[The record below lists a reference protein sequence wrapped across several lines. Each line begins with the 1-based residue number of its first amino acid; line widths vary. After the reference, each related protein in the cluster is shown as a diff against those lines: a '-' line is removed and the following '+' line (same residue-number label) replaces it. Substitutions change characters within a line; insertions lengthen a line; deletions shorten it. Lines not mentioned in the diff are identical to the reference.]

1 MMAMCLG
8 KRMLAA
14 TVSLLAIGVV
24 ADGHA
29 RESQPDAAP
38 SQTEQAEQTDTADS
52 GSTVFGDIVVTA
64 QRREERLQD
73 VPVAISAFSGDA
85 IEKLGFSNVL
95 DVATQTPGFQVGGLG
110 GSNKDRKSTRLNSS
124 H

>member
-52 GSTVFGDIVVTA
+52 GRPVFGDIVVTA

-73 VPVAISAFSGDA
+73 VPFAISAFSGDA
-85 IEKLGFSNVL
+85 IAKLGFSNVL
-95 DVATQTPGFQVGGLG
+95 AVPKQTPAFQAAGLG
-110 GSNKDRKSTRLNSS
+110 GAHNPTTPPT
-124 H
+124 